1 MLKVLGEIN
10 NLSPKTVKEIED
22 KIKGFGDS
30 VTYRFNISNPDL
42 DPEAK
47 EGAVRFN
54 QVHNLSPRSF
64 RILDKNKNEGS
75 IFVTIQLIEE
85 TLINNLG
92 TEYVSKFGKIK
103 ILEHQKG
110 IVDYDLTKKENLEK
124 VFYIECHPKL
134 SEGIFCDKEKVSII
148 FRVNKAADAVSKIA
162 NREVRRKAETLA
174 SNMTDS
180 QVVDFAQAMGWES
193 KIDIKILRDKVE
205 NEAEINSVTFNDLV
219 EGENIKFRSLVFK
232 AKDKS
237 IIKFDQ
243 SSFGFYWVGNEQPI
257 TILSPDGEE
266 SADNKF
272 ATWLMVSDAEQS
284 IFKKIKSLVE
294 TR

>member
-1 MLKVLGEIN
+1 M
-10 NLSPKTVKEIED
+10 
-22 KIKGFGDS
+22 
-30 VTYRFNISNPDL
+30 
-42 DPEAK
+42 
-47 EGAVRFN
+47 
-54 QVHNLSPRSF
+54 
-64 RILDKNKNEGS
+64 
-75 IFVTIQLIEE
+75 
-85 TLINNLG
+85 
-92 TEYVSKFGKIK
+92 
-103 ILEHQKG
+103 
-110 IVDYDLTKKENLEK
+110 
-124 VFYIECHPKL
+124 
-134 SEGIFCDKEKVSII
+134 SII